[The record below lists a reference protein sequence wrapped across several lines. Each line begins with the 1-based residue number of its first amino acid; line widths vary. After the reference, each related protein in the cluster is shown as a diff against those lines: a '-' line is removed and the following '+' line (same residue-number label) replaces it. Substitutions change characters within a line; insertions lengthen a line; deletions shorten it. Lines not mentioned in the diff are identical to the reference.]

1 MADEE
6 QSRRR
11 RRGRRGGGKPRGD
24 SGALPP
30 EDQQTDP
37 KAPVTGDISPSSST
51 PVSKDVDRATGGRA
65 SRRER
70 RPQSAGGSPDINP
83 MDFWRSGRPRSFKT
97 EQVLPGGKKPSIM
110 HRIRHMY
117 FPPWLPVAVIIIAVF
132 GILGLLFITRSAT
145 GAPRIGQ
152 DHWHAAYTIY
162 ICGDK
167 QPNAPTWE
175 SGVHTHGDGI
185 MHIHPFQSFEEG
197 AGSRMVKWFQYGG
210 GVLTQTDIR
219 EPGFTTTYHNGD
231 TCGTSTPDAGKQ
243 GVLQVFVNSTKL
255 NDWSRYIPHDGD
267 QIKLVFGP
275 AESIVQ
281 LDDRQVIAETEA
293 TRTIEI
299 NITGAETSAAF
310 SPSAP
315 TMTAGETVKFLIHN
329 QTTLSHQFRVAG
341 ADGKYNTG
349 DDFVAV
355 PVGSDPTTANQGSI
369 IQPGKDGFT
378 VVRFDNAGQFQ
389 FEDPVSDTG
398 VLTTGTIIVQGAAS
412 ATPTPAPGS
421 QVQTD
426 VTANVTMDDSGYTP
440 ATVTFAA
447 GKVFGI
453 NLTNNGHFVHN
464 LRIAGPDGLFNTAD
478 DIVSPDIS
486 PLLPAT
492 PTPTPTAAPT
502 GTATVAPSAAA
513 PTSTPAAQN
522 AGVMTGKIDAPGTY
536 KYRDDFHST
545 LITGTI
551 VIQ

>member
-1 MADEE
+1 
-6 QSRRR
+6 
-11 RRGRRGGGKPRGD
+11 
-24 SGALPP
+24 
-30 EDQQTDP
+30 
-37 KAPVTGDISPSSST
+37 
-51 PVSKDVDRATGGRA
+51 
-65 SRRER
+65 
-70 RPQSAGGSPDINP
+70 

-97 EQVLPGGKKPSIM
+97 EQVLPGGKKPSIA

-117 FPPWLPVAVIIIAVF
+117 FPPWLPVAVIIVAVF

-152 DHWHAAYTIY
+152 DHWHAAYSIY
-162 ICGDK
+162 VCGDK

-197 AGSRMVKWFQYGG
+197 AGARMVKWFEYGG
-210 GVLTQTDIR
+210 GVLTQTDMR
-219 EPGFTTTYHNGD
+219 EPGTSVTYHNGD
-231 TCGTSTPDAGKQ
+231 TCGTGTPDAGKQ

-255 NDWSRYIPHDGD
+255 DNWSRYIPHDGD
-267 QIKLVFGP
+267 QIKIIFGP
-275 AESIVQ
+275 AASIVQ
-281 LDDRQVIAETEA
+281 LDDRQVISESEA

-299 NITGAETSAAF
+299 NITGDETSTKF

-315 TMTAGETVKFLIHN
+315 TMTAGETVKFLVHN
-329 QTTLSHQFRVAG
+329 QTTLSHQFRING
-341 ADGKYNTG
+341 ADGKQGTG

-355 PVGSDPTTANQGSI
+355 PVGSDPTTANQGDI
-369 IQPGKDGFT
+369 IQPAKDGFT

-398 VLTTGTIIVQGAAS
+398 AITTGTIIVQGAAS

-421 QVQTD
+421 QVHTD
-426 VTANVTMDDSGYTP
+426 VTADMTMDDTGYTP
-440 ATVTFAA
+440 ATVTLAA
-447 GKVFGI
+447 GKEFGI

-464 LRIAGPDGLFNTAD
+464 LRITGPDGQFFTAD

-492 PTPTPTAAPT
+492 PTPTPTLAPT
-502 GTATVAPSAAA
+502 GAATAGASTVAPTAATPA
-513 PTSTPAAQN
+513 STPVAPNTGIA
-522 AGVMTGKIDAPGTY
+522 TGKIDTPGTY
-536 KYRDDFHST
+536 KYQDDFHST
-545 LITGTI
+545 QITGTI